1 MGVGNPKLDCR
12 AHVAHTLRN
21 HLIPCLSLLRE
32 SFNLETLDRTIVSVV
47 YEVDSFYYKEF
58 FYYKITAPVQFTVT
72 YVIIMDCK
80 CLIPF

>member
-1 MGVGNPKLDCR
+1 MGAGNPKLDCR
-12 AHVAHTLRN
+12 AHVAHTSRS

-72 YVIIMDCK
+72 CVIIMDCK